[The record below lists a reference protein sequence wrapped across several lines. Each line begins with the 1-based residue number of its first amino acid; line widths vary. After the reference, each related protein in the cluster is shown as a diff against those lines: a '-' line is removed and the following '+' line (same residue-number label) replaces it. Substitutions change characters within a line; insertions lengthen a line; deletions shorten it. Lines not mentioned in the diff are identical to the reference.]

1 MTINDKVKT
10 LVDAFNTLNEK
21 SCAAVKVTQAFL
33 HAEQYKEAAVS
44 IKEVKV
50 LLKALSTTMTDLET
64 TISDE
69 HLA

>member
-1 MTINDKVKT
+1 MTVNDKVKS
-10 LVDAFNTLNEK
+10 LVDAFDALNTK
-21 SCAAVKVTQAFL
+21 SCKAVKVTEAFL

-44 IKEVKV
+44 IEEVKV
-50 LLKALSTTMTDLET
+50 LLKALSTTISDLET